1 MVRSIGVCK
10 TRCIKV
16 ARKRYQFD
24 PSGRRHKRGGSN
36 PLMTALIVVAVA
48 ALVFI
53 GWNIYV
59 PLQRV
64 LKGDAGKTVE
74 SAASHVSSASHAA
87 SKPSSSS
94 GSTSSA
100 ATTAMRGIYLPGGTL
115 TTATISQTLQAAKS
129 AGVTTAIAELKSD
142 DGVLHYASKISEVQN
157 NGIVASGALDGA
169 AIAQAI
175 TQSGMTPAARISCF
189 KDPLAPTVMRDA
201 AVKYAGNHSTN
212 WLDESGN
219 RWLNPY
225 SATTVQYLTDLA
237 AEAASMGFKQIY
249 LDNVQFPSGAQNH
262 VWYGD
267 NLPSKESALQSF
279 VAAVTQKVH
288 TTGGTVT
295 LVLPANAAVGSG
307 QASLGQDQDPFG
319 YGADTVSPLLTPVS
333 LDGLTVGG
341 TALPNP
347 ISDFGAAVSA
357 AAQGL
362 KTLNASKYGDM
373 VPFIQAGTV
382 SGSGT
387 VTADTV
393 NAEVSALKAAG
404 IDHFVFYATGGY
416 NLTGV
421 AAK

>member
-1 MVRSIGVCK
+1 
-10 TRCIKV
+10 
-16 ARKRYQFD
+16 
-24 PSGRRHKRGGSN
+24 
-36 PLMTALIVVAVA
+36 MTVLVVAAVA
-48 ALVFI
+48 VLVFI

-64 LKGDAGKTVE
+64 LKGGSQTTE
-74 SAASHVSSASHAA
+74 SAGSRSSSKTSSASHAA
-87 SKPSSSS
+87 SRPSSSS
-94 GSTSSA
+94 KPTSSA
-100 ATTAMRGIYLPGGTL
+100 STPAVRGIYLPGGTL
-115 TTATISQTLQAAKS
+115 TTASISQTLQTAKS

-225 SATTVQYLTDLA
+225 SATATQYLTDLA
-237 AEAASMGFKQIY
+237 TEAASMGFKQIY
-249 LDNVQFPSGAQNH
+249 LDNVQFPSGAQSRL
-262 VWYGD
+262 WYGD
-267 NLPSKESALQSF
+267 NLPPRESTLQSF
-279 VAAVTQKVH
+279 VTAVTQKVH
-288 TTGGTVT
+288 AAGGTVT
-295 LVLPANAAVGSG
+295 LVLPAAAALGSG

-319 YGADTVSPLLTPVS
+319 YGADAVSPLLTPAS
-333 LDGLTVGG
+333 LGGLTAGG
-341 TALPNP
+341 AALPNP
-347 ISDFGAAVSA
+347 IRDFGAAVSA
-357 AAQGL
+357 AVQGL
-362 KTLNASKYGDM
+362 KTLNASKYTGT
-373 VPFIQAGTV
+373 VPFIQAGTTG
-382 SGSGT
+382 GST
-387 VTADTV
+387 VTADAV
-393 NAEVSALKAAG
+393 NAEVSALKTAG